1 MADQPRA
8 KSDSDNEN
16 RCRPKKSHISS
27 VAKSKRAT
35 MDGLCCRCRIS
46 RGVFDMSDQ
55 RSRVRTASQ
64 KSNSRNRWQLHSFR
78 QYVPSMRRKLLTNK
92 PRSLN
97 EKQLSR
103 EQQSA
108 LANAKAG
115 IEQRVADAKA
125 ELIRRRREHDDST
138 MAAKGPRRALPRG
151 RSLRIR
157 PAAQAPT
164 LSVADAKA
172 IRAGCGGGQAWLRP
186 AMDIMTLSTSSAA
199 TRRRGGKTIVRYE
212 DLCSDPAGTVSGLL
226 AITGREKPPPP
237 SAPRRRL
244 ARRRRPRSSRPSG
257 PSSCVTATGPG
268 NGAQD

>member
-1 MADQPRA
+1 
-8 KSDSDNEN
+8 
-16 RCRPKKSHISS
+16 
-27 VAKSKRAT
+27 

-64 KSNSRNRWQLHSFR
+64 KSNSPNRWQLHSFR
-78 QYVPSMRRKLLTNK
+78 QYVPSMRRKLLTKK

-164 LSVADAKA
+164 LSV
-172 IRAGCGGGQAWLRP
+172 
-186 AMDIMTLSTSSAA
+186 
-199 TRRRGGKTIVRYE
+199 VRYE

-226 AITGREKPPPP
+226 AITGLAPFEKPPPP

-244 ARRRRPRSSRPSG
+244 ARRRRPRSSRPLG

>member
-1 MADQPRA
+1 M
-8 KSDSDNEN
+8 
-16 RCRPKKSHISS
+16 
-27 VAKSKRAT
+27 
-35 MDGLCCRCRIS
+35 
-46 RGVFDMSDQ
+46 
-55 RSRVRTASQ
+55 
-64 KSNSRNRWQLHSFR
+64 
-78 QYVPSMRRKLLTNK
+78 LTKK

-164 LSVADAKA
+164 LSVADAEA

-186 AMDIMTLSTSSAA
+186 AMDNMTLSTSSAA
-199 TRRRGGKTIVRYE
+199 TRRRGAKLSSAMRTFAPIPPAQLAVSSRSRALRRSKSRHHHHPPGGNSRDVDARDHLDRWDRRPALRLPVRAME
-212 DLCSDPAGTVSGLL
+212 HRIRKATWRQS
-226 AITGREKPPPP
+226 EKPP
-237 SAPRRRL
+237 
-244 ARRRRPRSSRPSG
+244 
-257 PSSCVTATGPG
+257 
-268 NGAQD
+268 